1 MSSAITTTTAAP
13 HGELRADQL
22 HYRYD
27 AQDVVQDLSL
37 QIKPGELV
45 ALIGP
50 NGAGK
55 SSLLKLLAGLLTAQR
70 GQIQLDGKPLASYGA
85 DQLARRRSYLA
96 QGAPLHWPLTVRQL
110 VALGRLPWQQAAL
123 NAADEQHIEAAMAR
137 TEISEW
143 ASRPVTSLSEGERM
157 RVMFARLLA
166 TGSPLLLADEPTTA
180 LDLHHQHQTM
190 QLFRQH
196 CDDGGSALLVLHEL
210 NLAARYCDRLI
221 LLDRGR
227 MVTQG
232 NPETVLTVANL
243 SAVYRVEVQVLKI
256 ANVLQVL
263 VAPTPR

>member
-1 MSSAITTTTAAP
+1 MAAAVATP
-13 HGELRADQL
+13 ALHAGLQAEQL

-27 AQDVVQDLSL
+27 AKEVLQEVSL
-37 QIKPGELV
+37 QLAPGELI

-55 SSLLKLLAGLLTAQR
+55 SSLLKLLAGLLTPQHGR
-70 GQIQLDGKPLASYGA
+70 IQLDGKPLNSYGA
-85 DQLARRRSYLA
+85 DELARRRAYLA

-110 VALGRLPWQQAAL
+110 VALGRLPWRHGAL
-123 NAADEQHIEAAMAR
+123 PADDAQHIDAAMVR
-137 TEISEW
+137 TEISAW
-143 ASRPVTSLSEGERM
+143 SARAVTSLSEGERM

-166 TGSPLLLADEPTTA
+166 TRSPLLLADEPTAA
-180 LDLHHQHQTM
+180 LDLHHQHHTM

-196 CDDGGSALLVLHEL
+196 CAEGGSALVVLHDL

-227 MVTQG
+227 VVTQG

-243 SAVYRVEVQVLKI
+243 NAVYRVDAQVLKL

-263 VAPTPR
+263 VAPSSHA